1 MHIFEIGH
9 KYDQLPFIVLKYN
22 SVSTWLSVEKP
33 INIYKHICRTWCL
46 QHTNI
51 VCICREWR
59 HEYIAK
65 SIENSYCLIYSLFL
79 VHNATNTHTPAHTHN
94 VCVWYVCTF
103 SIFSVQLE
111 HRPFSSPRTSRSRQC
126 GGASAVEAVPPAGVE
141 KLLSRRGWAIDGKPK
156 NWVK

>member
-46 QHTNI
+46 QHTNL

-79 VHNATNTHTPAHTHN
+79 VHNATNTHTHPHTHTMC
-94 VCVWYVCTF
+94 VCDTYAHFRF
-103 SIFSVQLE
+103 SLFNSNTGLFRLPGPLEAGSVVEQVQSKRCHPLG
-111 HRPFSSPRTSRSRQC
+111 SKSYW
-126 GGASAVEAVPPAGVE
+126 AVGV
-141 KLLSRRGWAIDGKPK
+141 GQ
-156 NWVK
+156 